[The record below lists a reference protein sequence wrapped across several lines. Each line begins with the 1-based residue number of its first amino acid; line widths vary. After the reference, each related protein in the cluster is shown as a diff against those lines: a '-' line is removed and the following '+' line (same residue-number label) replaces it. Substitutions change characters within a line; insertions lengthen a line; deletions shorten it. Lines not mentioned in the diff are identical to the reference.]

1 MVARYGVL
9 DVLISR
15 RLFGNWLT
23 ILMLA
28 KTALKS
34 VVLIH
39 IHKTNIYVKTH
50 AHGRLHGTIRPR
62 RRAASGRKPLSW
74 QPFLRTPDLP
84 LLGAFLR

>member
-1 MVARYGVL
+1 MVARYGIL

-39 IHKTNIYVKTH
+39 IYQNKYLCQN
-50 AHGRLHGTIRPR
+50 PC
-62 RRAASGRKPLSW
+62 SW
-74 QPFLRTPDLP
+74 TAPWDDTS
-84 LLGAFLR
+84 